1 MTSTR
6 TKGKWYA
13 LKIQEQRK
21 FVNENENIHIS
32 LIENQNILEKKRSE
46 EKRKIMM
53 SLRSSSK
60 NKGYLKRIYMREGKK
75 EKKRK
80 V

>member
-32 LIENQNILEKKRSE
+32 LIENQNILEKKKIRGE
-46 EKRKIMM
+46 EKNHDVTA
-53 SLRSSSK
+53 L
-60 NKGYLKRIYMREGKK
+60 
-75 EKKRK
+75 
-80 V
+80 